1 MNRKFLLLVSLL
13 IIAIGATGILS
24 GYGDSN
30 KKEGELI
37 KPNIEKEIAIVLAQ
51 ATHDLPS
58 GSLLTKMDYSIKKS
72 AVPQSSKLI
81 KDDIS
86 ATPNIDSYLLKH
98 NILAGSYIT
107 QDMLVS
113 PDSDEFNYH
122 NLQQGQ
128 IVYKFNIKQQDEYL
142 LDTLQIGDVVS
153 FQLRALEI
161 DNNKGMENGTVI
173 ENNSMNNRKKQS
185 YSLNEIITGVKII
198 RIKKHS
204 ERELSEKKHNN
215 QKTENV
221 SVGYIDVIIK
231 TEDLDVLHIVEKS
244 GDIFLTPSYKPDD
257 KESRARNLYDVIPK
271 LRTTRE
277 LRG

>member
-173 ENNSMNNRKKQS
+173 ENYSMNNRKKQS
-185 YSLNEIITGVKII
+185 YSLNEIITDVKII

-231 TEDLDVLHIVEKS
+231 TEELDVLHIVEKS
-244 GDIFLTPSYKPDD
+244 GDIFLTPSYKSDD